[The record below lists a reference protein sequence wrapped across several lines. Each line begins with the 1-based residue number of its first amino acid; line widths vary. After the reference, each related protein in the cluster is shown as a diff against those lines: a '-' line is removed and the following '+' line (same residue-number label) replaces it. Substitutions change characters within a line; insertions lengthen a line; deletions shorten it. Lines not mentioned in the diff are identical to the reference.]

1 MLNTILNYLQ
11 NVQNCIGKEAYIEAE
26 DLWTIGFFILYER
39 KIQWLLYYWLK
50 NFPGSLHPYHYV
62 HCSILVFK
70 TLPFPLQIQNINA
83 HIPSWRHH
91 FKWLQTAL
99 ICTGG
104 KDLSN
109 ESWMG
114 LKIQRFPWKSI
125 STTHLHSFSLS
136 NPMILKALVVL

>member
-39 KIQWLLYYWLK
+39 RIQWLLYYWLK

-62 HCSILVFK
+62 HSSILIFK

-104 KDLSN
+104 TDLSN

-114 LKIQRFPWKSI
+114 IIKIQRSLKIYFHYS
-125 STTHLHSFSLS
+125 SAQFQSF
-136 NPMILKALVVL
+136 